1 MKITTSL
8 QLQAELRGQL
18 WLTAGVLFHFAS
30 LFLLSLF
37 GFFNVLKLPTLS
49 LRVHVQLALWRLV
62 AHGTVPV
69 LGLCPTELSFVYYM
83 CMYVCIPCVCQ
94 VRPQRAEEGVRS
106 PGTGV
111 VDGCK
116 VPCEC

>member
-49 LRVHVQLALWRLV
+49 LRVHVQLSGVSWHMGLCQCWVCVPQSCLLFIICACMSVYHVYARC
-62 AHGTVPV
+62 AHRGQRRVSDAPE
-69 LGLCPTELSFVYYM
+69 LGL
-83 CMYVCIPCVCQ
+83 
-94 VRPQRAEEGVRS
+94 
-106 PGTGV
+106 
-111 VDGCK
+111 
-116 VPCEC
+116 